1 MLVPCGELGIAVV
14 EVPSV
19 EERAEE
25 GRGEDVAL
33 AGAEE
38 GDGAGLVRADAS
50 EDRALEAA
58 DAMEDAAAEAWEAM
72 EDTALGIADGA
83 EDGIVTEGRVA
94 VLAEPEAD
102 GVMTNVGSCDGV
114 TNDDRTVVALEA
126 GEAGIPGV

>member
-1 MLVPCGELGIAVV
+1 MLVPCDELVVVVV

-38 GDGAGLVRADAS
+38 GDGIGLVRADAS

-58 DAMEDAAAEAWEAM
+58 DVMEDAAAEA
-72 EDTALGIADGA
+72 
-83 EDGIVTEGRVA
+83 
-94 VLAEPEAD
+94 
-102 GVMTNVGSCDGV
+102 
-114 TNDDRTVVALEA
+114 
-126 GEAGIPGV
+126 